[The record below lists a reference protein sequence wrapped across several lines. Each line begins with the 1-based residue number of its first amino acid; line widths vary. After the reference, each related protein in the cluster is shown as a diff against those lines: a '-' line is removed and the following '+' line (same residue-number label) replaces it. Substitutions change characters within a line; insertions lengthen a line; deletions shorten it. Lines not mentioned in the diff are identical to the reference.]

1 MTTDDIKAMIPQW
14 LTADE
19 QRRIQA
25 MFSPPIALEE
35 LAPILTNPKN
45 WKRISKYYGGT
56 EGDLQRIFDC
66 RPLDDQLRLYVLTD
80 RADTKVLRYTF
91 RSE

>member
-25 MFSPPIALEE
+25 MFSPTPSLEE
-35 LAPILTNPKN
+35 LAPILRNPKN

-56 EGDLQRIFDC
+56 EGDLLRVFDC
-66 RPLDDQLRLYVLTD
+66 RPLDDQTAPLCPNRPRRHKSAPLHLPQ
-80 RADTKVLRYTF
+80 
-91 RSE
+91 